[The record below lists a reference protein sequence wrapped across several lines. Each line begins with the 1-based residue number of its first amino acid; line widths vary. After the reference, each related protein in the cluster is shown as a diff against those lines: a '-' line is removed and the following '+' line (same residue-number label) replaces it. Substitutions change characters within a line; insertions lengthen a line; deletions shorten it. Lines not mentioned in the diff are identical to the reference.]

1 MVQKKIFRIVFI
13 LSLVLFPLI
22 LFAQERG
29 AIRPMIYGEFDKLQ
43 LLPSE
48 IWLMEGRP
56 VSDIERELLQVSYLR
71 GLYDGLQLSNVGWAS
86 VYSVLNELAGMDL
99 SHLREEIN
107 RLYKEYAE
115 MRNNPPAIMILE
127 IIPEVRRGVLP
138 VDPGQEKIKK
148 EEVK

>member
-148 EEVK
+148 EEVR